1 MRAGGNFL
9 LKGGYFFFGAT
20 FLAGAFLA
28 ADFLTN
34 GTNAG
39 FLPAAFFAATFFAGT
54 DFFAADFL
62 ATGRFINAIY
72 LPFTILSNR
81 CLRTIPFAG
90 LMPCFFL

>member
-9 LKGGYFFFGAT
+9 LRGGYFFFAAT

-39 FLPAAFFAATFFAGT
+39 FLPATFFAGT

-62 ATGRFINAIY
+62 ATGRFINAITS
-72 LPFTILSNR
+72 PSQSDPIDACERWRSQ
-81 CLRTIPFAG
+81 A
-90 LMPCFFL
+90 

>member
-9 LKGGYFFFGAT
+9 LRGGYFFFAAT

-39 FLPAAFFAATFFAGT
+39 FLPATFFAATFFAGT

-62 ATGRFINAIY
+62 ATGRFINAITSPSQSDPTDAY
-72 LPFTILSNR
+72 EQYRSQ
-81 CLRTIPFAG
+81 A
-90 LMPCFFL
+90 